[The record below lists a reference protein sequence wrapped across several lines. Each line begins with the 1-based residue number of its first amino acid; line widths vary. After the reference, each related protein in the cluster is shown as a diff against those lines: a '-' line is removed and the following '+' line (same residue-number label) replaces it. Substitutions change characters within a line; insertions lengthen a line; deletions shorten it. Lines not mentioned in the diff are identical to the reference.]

1 MTTLTATKPQQLI
14 PPGASQIQLELANMP
29 IRQLSHVLLGR
40 SFVFGC
46 LEDNLSWCLIR
57 NSFVRSISFSINQSS
72 SNPQVSWTRKT
83 AGELLASL
91 DLPASAYLQFRE
103 QPETTVQL
111 VVSGVSRGFIATDSY
126 RHPHIPLAAISYL
139 ELAGVLAE
147 QIQKGTNY

>member
-1 MTTLTATKPQQLI
+1 MTTLDATKPQQLI
-14 PPGASQIQLELANMP
+14 PPGASQIQLELTNMP

-57 NSFVRSISFSINQSS
+57 NSFIRSFSFSNSQSLPS
-72 SNPQVSWTRKT
+72 SQVSWTRKT

-103 QPETTVQL
+103 KPETTEQL
-111 VVSGVSRGFIATDSY
+111 VVSGVTRGIIATDSY
-126 RHPHIPLAAISYL
+126 RNPHIPLAAISYL
-139 ELAGVLAE
+139 ELAS
-147 QIQKGTNY
+147 I